1 MQKMITNS
9 QGGEEY
15 PTNNKKRKA
24 NGIGHILCMNCFLKP
39 RQDAGNWQEALD
51 HTLGKGSGPV
61 TWQTTEQMDTG
72 S

>member
-39 RQDAGNWQEALD
+39 RQDAGN
-51 HTLGKGSGPV
+51 
-61 TWQTTEQMDTG
+61 
-72 S
+72 